1 MFSLESFYDRYSTE
15 VTEIVVAGRKYQMLL
30 PRDLDAFLN
39 PEDVFDDFPLWA
51 KLWKASWIL
60 ADFLAQ
66 KKVDPEKQLL
76 EIGAGLGLV
85 SIVGFACGHR
95 MTMTE
100 YNPDA
105 LEFARA
111 NAQLNDCA
119 QLPVVSLDWTRPD
132 LEGSFDTILASE
144 VVYRSRDFAPLLN
157 LFQSY
162 LAPGGEIILASEMR
176 KTSPAFYEF
185 FQSRFDITVLKKV
198 LRSANEKTIV
208 MLFKLRPKTQ

>member
-1 MFSLESFYDRYSTE
+1 MFSLESFYDRYQTQ
-15 VTEIVVAGRKYQMLL
+15 VTEIVVAGRKFQILL
-30 PRDLDAFLN
+30 PRDLENFIN

-66 KKVDPEKQLL
+66 KEVDPDEKLL

-85 SIVGFACGHR
+85 SIVGFASGHR

-100 YNPDA
+100 YNPHA

-111 NAQLNDCA
+111 NAHLNNCV
-119 QLPVVSLDWTRPD
+119 QLPVVSLDWNHPRLT
-132 LEGSFDTILASE
+132 GSFGTILASE
-144 VVYRSRDFAPLLN
+144 IVYKSQDFAPLLN

-162 LAPGGEIILASEMR
+162 LAPAGEIILASEMR
-176 KTSPAFYEF
+176 KTSGDFYKF
-185 FQSRFDITVLKKV
+185 FQSEYDITALKKV
-198 LRSANEKTIV
+198 LRSENEKTMV
-208 MLFKLRPKTQ
+208 MLFKLRPKSQ